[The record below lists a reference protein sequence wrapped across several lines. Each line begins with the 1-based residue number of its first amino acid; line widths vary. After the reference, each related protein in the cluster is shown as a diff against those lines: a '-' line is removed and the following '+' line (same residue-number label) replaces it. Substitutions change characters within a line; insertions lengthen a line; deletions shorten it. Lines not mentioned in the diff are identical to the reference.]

1 MKSRI
6 FGGQQIIHFRQ
17 WSQKSFAIF
26 NSLKKVIK
34 ISRLSV
40 AVSILTLTVSEL
52 SAQVDPA
59 TLTDQNVELSELE
72 VTAQAEPLVFSQ
84 VGRVITTITKQEIEQ
99 APVSN
104 LADLLSFVQSVDI
117 RQRGGYGIQADVSI
131 RGGSFDQVLVLL
143 NGIPISD
150 PQTGHFNLNIP
161 VELSDIQKI
170 EILKGPGARTFGS
183 NAYSG
188 AINIITKALDQNSL
202 DLRLSGGQY
211 ALYQYGATGNVKLK
225 NWKTRFSYDQKG
237 SDGYMENTDFKSYN
251 AFVQS
256 VVDLKKISIDGQIGF
271 MKKDFGAN
279 SFYSPKYPMQY
290 EKNESRLASLGI
302 HFGKKVK
309 VSILPYYRQHRD
321 NWQLTRENPN
331 VYQNFHQTDVYGG
344 RSKIIFHSLFGKTN
358 IGLDFKDENLLSSN
372 MGEELS
378 EAKTISWAKEHAFKY
393 SYQRSHAGLYMEQS
407 KSFLK
412 KWTVSAGILSH
423 WYCGIT
429 NTPNIYPGLDISY
442 YANNSLKLFASAN
455 NAMRLPTFTD
465 LFYAGPSNIGNPDLK
480 PETSL
485 SLEIGSIYNQENYK
499 FEASI
504 FRTYGTNIID
514 WVWQYDLEKWK
525 TENISK
531 LTTNGIELSTQINPA
546 SLWQINFWKKFAVN
560 YTYLDLIKEA
570 SDVKSKYALN
580 NLRHQLHINLQFEI
594 INHLFVQVQTTYQD
608 RMGYYQTYDFVEK
621 SYVDHPYKDYWLL
634 NAKISYKYQ
643 QLKLYMEA
651 KNIGNIG
658 IIEYGIPQA
667 GLWVM
672 GGINYSI
679 NLNKHQ

>member
-1 MKSRI
+1 MDSRT
-6 FGGQQIIHFRQ
+6 FGGQQIVHFRQ
-17 WSQKSFAIF
+17 WSRKSFAIF
-26 NSLKKVIK
+26 NSLKSIIK

-40 AVSILTLTVSEL
+40 ALSILTLAVSNL
-52 SAQVDPA
+52 TAQIESS
-59 TLTDQNVELSELE
+59 TLTDQDVELSELE

-131 RGGSFDQVLVLL
+131 RGGSIDQVLVLL

-161 VELSDIQKI
+161 VELSDIQKV

-188 AINIITKALDQNSL
+188 AINIITKTLDQNSL
-202 DLRLSGGQY
+202 DMRASGGQH
-211 ALYQYGATGNVKLK
+211 ALYHYGASANIAIKK
-225 NWKTRFSYDQKG
+225 WRTRLSYDQKG

-256 VVDLKKISIDGQIGF
+256 VLDLKKINLDGQFGF

-279 SFYSPKYPMQY
+279 SFYSPKYPMQF

-321 NWQLTRENPN
+321 NWQLTREKPDI
-331 VYQNFHQTDVYGG
+331 YQNFHQSDVYGG
-344 RSKIIFHSLFGKTN
+344 RAKIIIFSLLGKST
-358 IGLDFKDENLLSSN
+358 IGLDYKNENLLSTN
-372 MGEELS
+372 MGEKLET
-378 EAKTISWAKEHAFKY
+378 EKTIPWAKNHKFKY
-393 SYQRSHAGLYMEQS
+393 SYQRKHAGLYFEQS

-412 KWTVSAGILSH
+412 KWNITAGLLSH
-423 WYCGIT
+423 WYSGIT
-429 NTPNIYPGLDISY
+429 TTANIYPGLDLSY
-442 YANNSLKLFASAN
+442 HTNNNLKIFASAN

-465 LFYAGPSNIGNPDLK
+465 MFYSGPSNIGNPDLN

-485 SLEIGSIYNQENYK
+485 SFELGSKYK
-499 FEASI
+499 RKHFSAEVSI
-504 FRTYGTNIID
+504 FRRYGKNTID
-514 WVWQYDLEKWK
+514 WIWQEDLEKWK
-525 TENISK
+525 TENMTEI
-531 LTTNGIELSTQINPA
+531 TTNGIELYSQLNP
-546 SLWQINFWKKFAVN
+546 SGLWQLRFWKSIGVD
-560 YTYLDLIKEA
+560 YTYLDLIKEK
-570 SDVKSKYALN
+570 SDMKSKYAFN
-580 NLRHQLHINLQFEI
+580 NLRHQLHINFQFEI
-594 INHLFVQVQTTYQD
+594 VSNLFLQIQTTYQD
-608 RMGYYQTYDFVEK
+608 RMGYYQTYDFIEK
-621 SYVDHPYKDYWLL
+621 AYVDHPYEDYWML
-634 NAKISYKYQ
+634 NGKISYQYQ
-643 QLKLYMEA
+643 QFKLYIEA
-651 KNIGNIG
+651 KNLGNIEYV
-658 IIEYGIPQA
+658 EYGIPQP
-667 GLWVM
+667 GIWVM

-679 NLNKHQ
+679 KLK

>member
-1 MKSRI
+1 
-6 FGGQQIIHFRQ
+6 
-17 WSQKSFAIF
+17 
-26 NSLKKVIK
+26 
-34 ISRLSV
+34 
-40 AVSILTLTVSEL
+40 
-52 SAQVDPA
+52 
-59 TLTDQNVELSELE
+59 ELE

-131 RGGSFDQVLVLL
+131 RGGSFDQVLILL
-143 NGIPISD
+143 NGMPISD

-161 VELSDIQKI
+161 VELSDIQKV

-188 AINIITKALDQNSL
+188 AINIITKALDENSL
-202 DLRLSGGQY
+202 NMRASGGQH
-211 ALYQYGATGNVKLK
+211 ALYHYGATVNTTLK
-225 NWKTRFSYDQKG
+225 NWKTRLSYDQKG

-256 VVDLKKISIDGQIGF
+256 VLDLKKISLDAQIGF

-279 SFYSPKYPMQY
+279 SFYSPKYPMQF
-290 EKNESRLASLGI
+290 EKNEGRLASLGI
-302 HFGKKVK
+302 HFGKRVK
-309 VSILPYYRQHRD
+309 ISILPYYRQHRD
-321 NWQLTRENPN
+321 NWQLTRENPEI
-331 VYQNFHQTDVYGG
+331 YQNFHQTDVYGG
-344 RSKIIFHSLFGKTN
+344 RAKIIFFSLLGKTT
-358 IGLDFKDENLLSSN
+358 IGLDYKNEHLLSTS
-372 MGEELS
+372 MGEEM
-378 EAKTISWAKEHAFKY
+378 EVKKTIPWAKNHEFKY
-393 SYQRSHAGLYMEQS
+393 HYQRNHTGIYFEQS

-412 KWTVSAGILSH
+412 KWNITAGLLSH
-423 WYCGIT
+423 WYSGIS
-429 NTPNIYPGLDISY
+429 NAANIYPGLDISY
-442 YANNSLKLFASAN
+442 HINKRLKIFASAN

-485 SLEIGSIYNQENYK
+485 SFELGTSYSHENYK
-499 FEASI
+499 LEASI
-504 FRTYGTNIID
+504 FRTYGTNSID
-514 WVWQYDLEKWK
+514 WVWQNDVEKWH
-525 TENISK
+525 TENITK
-531 LTTNGIELSTQINPA
+531 ITTNGFEVSSQINP
-546 SLWQINFWKKFAVN
+546 SNLWQINFWKRFGID

-580 NLRHQLHINLQFEI
+580 NLRHQLHINFQFEI
-594 INHLFVQVQTTYQD
+594 ISHLFLQLQTSYQD
-608 RMGYYQTYDFVEK
+608 RMGYYQTYDFTDK
-621 SYVDHPYKDYWLL
+621 AYIDHPYEDYWIL
-634 NAKISYKYQ
+634 NGKISYKYEY
-643 QLKLYMEA
+643 LKLYIEA
-651 KNIGNIG
+651 KNIGDTD

-679 NLNKHQ
+679 RLK